1 MNDYYKV
8 LGVDKTSSQEDIKKA
23 YRKLALQY
31 HPDKTS
37 GDETKFKEISEAYT
51 VLGDA
56 QKKQEYDSGGSNPF
70 AGSGF
75 DPFAGFDQVFN
86 QFFGNQRPPQSSSI
100 NPNIDLA
107 IKLTLEELYTG
118 TKRKVEF
125 MRQTSCDPCNGLGA
139 SAKKCTTCSG
149 TGRVIQRQGPMVMQ
163 THCGSCRGAGQT
175 PDSNNKCKTCLGK
188 GCQTEQVFQHI
199 DIPAGTGSLNQTV
212 MVSANKIG
220 NKIGNFQ
227 GALNLYIEVIKS
239 DNYSQD
245 GLDLVYTHP
254 VTYSELC
261 LGSKLTI
268 PIPDKTTILLDI
280 GPGTE
285 LYNIHR
291 IKGKGLKQAT
301 RHATGDLLVRLQL
314 SVPKNLTSAQ
324 KDLFNE
330 LKQTGL

>member
-8 LGVDKTSSQEDIKKA
+8 LGVDKSASQEEIKKA
-23 YRKLALQY
+23 YRKLAQQY
-31 HPDKTS
+31 HPDKSS
-37 GDETKFKEISEAYT
+37 GDESKFKEISEAYT

-75 DPFAGFDQVFN
+75 DPFGFDQVFN
-86 QFFGNQRPPQSSSI
+86 QFFGGGQRPRQSSI

-107 IKLTLEELYTG
+107 MQITLEELYVG

-125 MRQTSCDPCNGLGA
+125 VRQTSCDPCNGLGA
-139 SAKKCTTCSG
+139 SAKKCTQCGGSG
-149 TGRVIQRQGPMVMQ
+149 RIVQRQGPMVMQ
-163 THCGSCRGAGQT
+163 TYCGTCSGAGQI
-175 PDSNNKCKTCLGK
+175 PDSSNKCKVCSGV
-188 GCQTEQVFQHI
+188 GYQSEPVFQHI
-199 DIPAGTGSLNQTV
+199 DIPPGTGSLNQTV
-212 MVSANKIG
+212 MVSVNKIG

-239 DNYSQD
+239 DSYSQD
-245 GLDLVYTHP
+245 GLNLIYTHS

-261 LGSKLTI
+261 LGSKLII
-268 PIPDKTTILLDI
+268 PIPDKTTVLLDI

-285 LYNIHR
+285 LHNMHR
-291 IKGKGLKQAT
+291 IKGKGIRQST
-301 RHATGDLLVRLQL
+301 RNTSGDLLVKLQL